1 MNKRAYFAGGCF
13 WCTEAIFMRING
25 VRNIAPIYVGGKTK
39 NPTYE
44 EVCSGLTGHAEGV
57 ELVYDSKI
65 IDYKSLVV
73 HSDQYEMIKESLVI
87 LFFSTH
93 DPTTINRQGNDV
105 GTQYRSAIFFKSNDE
120 KIIIKNVI
128 TELQIENIYEKPIVT
143 EISLMNDFYLAES
156 LHKSFYENNLNHPY
170 CQAIISPKIKKLL
183 KKHQKFLK

>member
-13 WCTEAIFMRING
+13 WCTEAIFLRING
-25 VRNIAPIYVGGKTK
+25 IKNVSPIYIGGETE
-39 NPTYE
+39 NPTYQ

-65 IDYKSLVV
+65 IDYKSLV
-73 HSDQYEMIKESLVI
+73 I

-93 DPTTINRQGNDV
+93 DPTTINRQGNDI
-105 GTQYRSAIFFKSNDE
+105 GTQYRSAIFFKSNHEKKIIQNVIAQLQNE
-120 KIIIKNVI
+120 KI
-128 TELQIENIYEKPIVT
+128 YDKPIVT
-143 EISLMNDFYLAES
+143 EISLMNDFYPAES